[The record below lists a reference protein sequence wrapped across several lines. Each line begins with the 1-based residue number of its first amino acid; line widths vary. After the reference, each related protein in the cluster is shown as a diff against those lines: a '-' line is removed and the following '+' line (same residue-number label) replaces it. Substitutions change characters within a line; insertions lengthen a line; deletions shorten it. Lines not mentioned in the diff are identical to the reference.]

1 MIDILS
7 QAIIQSV
14 GYVNGIK
21 IHLENK
27 NKFLIIVIT
36 FHVF

>member
-14 GYVNGIK
+14 GYVNVNNS
-21 IHLENK
+21 LENK